1 MNNEINV
8 RTLCTGVKTS
18 EPITKERCH
27 DICQTRRVVLAVF
40 MLETLKLSITYKNGK
55 PDGYIQRLTT
65 LTISFKCVSKTHLTD
80 DFNVPDQRFT
90 GFQLKRIK

>member
-27 DICQTRRVVLAVF
+27 DICQTRLITRRVVLAVF
-40 MLETLKLSITYKNGK
+40 ILETLKLSKTLK
-55 PDGYIQRLTT
+55 PSQ
-65 LTISFKCVSKTHLTD
+65 D
-80 DFNVPDQRFT
+80 DFNVYNV
-90 GFQLKRIK
+90 